1 MPKASAKPSSRS
13 SAKRPAAQSGAR
25 SSEPMAQGRLATGA
39 SDASDWQEI
48 GFRGRQVCEIV
59 GISYRQLDYW
69 ARTDLLRPSLAEAK
83 GSGTKRSYSYR
94 DLVALKVI
102 KSLLDAGVALQT
114 ARKAIDYLRDHLG
127 SDLASASLVL
137 DGSRSVLAR
146 SGDDIVDLVRHG
158 QGVLNIV
165 PLGPVVAEL
174 DATIHDLDG
183 SNAEVPEKSRPARRG
198 RAKAAGGG

>member
-1 MPKASAKPSSRS
+1 MSTPTSPSPSRS
-13 SAKRPAAQSGAR
+13 HA
-25 SSEPMAQGRLATGA
+25 ATGA
-39 SDASDWQEI
+39 GPAPRTIAQGTLPVVGTGEDGWQEI
-48 GFRGRQVCEIV
+48 GYRGRQVCDIV

-69 ARTDLLRPSLAEAK
+69 ARTDLLRPSLAQAR

-102 KSLLDAGVALQT
+102 KSLLDAGIALAT
-114 ARKAIDYLRDHLG
+114 ARTAIDYLRDHLG

-146 SGDDIVDLVRHG
+146 NGDDIVDLVRHG

-165 PLGPVVAEL
+165 PLGPVVDEL
-174 DATIHDLDG
+174 VATIHELDV
-183 SNAEVPEKSRPARRG
+183 AAPPESETSTTPRSQGAG
-198 RAKAAGGG
+198 RAAGGP